1 MKYRALW
8 FAGLLAVAVSPT
20 TSYAQSISGES
31 NTPSASAAPAVR
43 QGFFISGGFGYGSA
57 GIDCDGC
64 SKDRENG
71 PVAYIRLGGTIN
83 PHLRV
88 GIESDGW
95 AKTVEGVDEQIGF
108 LTADLY
114 VYPSV
119 SSNFWIKGGVGIA
132 AAKESD
138 DSDEVKASGVGVGA
152 GIGYDWNVGGGNFV
166 IVPFAA
172 YLRQLSG
179 KIKFDDVDSGVSANT
194 NILQIGVGLGYR
206 H

>member
-8 FAGLLAVAVSPT
+8 LASILAVALSPMI
-20 TSYAQSISGES
+20 SNAQSTSS
-31 NTPSASAAPAVR
+31 ASQTPASSTTPSVR
-43 QGFFISGGFGYGSA
+43 QGFFISGGLGYGSA

-83 PHLRV
+83 PHLRIGV
-88 GIESDGW
+88 ESDGW
-95 AKTVEGVDEQIGF
+95 AKTISGVDEQIGF

-132 AAKESD
+132 TAKESD
-138 DSDEVKASGVGVGA
+138 NSDEVKANGVGVA
-152 GIGYDWNVGGGNFV
+152 VGIGYDLNVGGGNFV
-166 IVPFAA
+166 IVPFAG

-179 KIKFDDVDSGVSANT
+179 TIKFDGADSGVSANT
-194 NILQIGVGLGYR
+194 NILQFGVGLGYR